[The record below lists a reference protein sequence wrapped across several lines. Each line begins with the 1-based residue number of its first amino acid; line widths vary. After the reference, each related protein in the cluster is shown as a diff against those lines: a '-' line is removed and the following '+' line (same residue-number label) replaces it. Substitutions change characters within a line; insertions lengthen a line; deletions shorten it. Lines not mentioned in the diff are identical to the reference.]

1 MPPDSWAF
9 GGEIIKQNS
18 AQLELIFGLVEGGCQ
33 LTLYFFFIFYLVRLW
48 LVFIPKFSV
57 LNCLDVP
64 KKFVWVGGWV
74 LVGGW
79 LRVNLVI
86 AFGLALAQ
94 PWLSRTI
101 TKKIIKNAIS
111 NQDLLKC

>member
-9 GGEIIKQNS
+9 GGEIIKKKS

-74 LVGGW
+74 LVAGW
-79 LRVNLVI
+79 LRINLEI

-101 TKKIIKNAIS
+101 TKKS
-111 NQDLLKC
+111 LKMLFQIRTF

>member
-9 GGEIIKQNS
+9 GGEIIKKNS

-64 KKFVWVGGWV
+64 KKFVWVG
-74 LVGGW
+74 VGGW
-79 LRVNLVI
+79 VVESKLSDRLWLS
-86 AFGLALAQ
+86 FSPALAK
-94 PWLSRTI
+94 PNNN
-101 TKKIIKNAIS
+101 KKNH
-111 NQDLLKC
+111 